1 MSMPRR
7 SPASLVAVLVLWLG
21 VPESAHAQDP
31 APALSAAEMEAFLLD
46 AELTDVRDAGAGVT
60 GSQRAT
66 ASDGRLT
73 HDVHIQSV
81 DISRSRF
88 VARGAR
94 VELNFR
100 DSYLYNV
107 AAYRLAV
114 LLGIDNVPMS
124 VLRRVDGRPAA
135 VTWWVDDVAMTEA
148 ERIEQRTLG
157 PDPARTSRQFY
168 IQYVFDELIQNRD
181 RNQGNMLWTT
191 DWKMWLIDHTRAF
204 RQDVELTKHRAA
216 HAHRAGAARQ
226 PARPDRGGRRSG
238 ARRRSQPG
246 RAVERDAAARP
257 PAAALRRPHRP
268 LRRARG
274 GRGSGARAVA
284 ARSDTQ
290 RCTEDA
296 RCSPSTDPRRRPPLP
311 LTGVCASA
319 ASRARS
325 PSWHCSPPAAPAAAA
340 AAQPDS
346 RRVVAVG
353 DIHGAGDGLQRDPAG
368 DRPHRPRTP
377 VERRD
382 RDPGADRRHHRP
394 GPPACARSWTS

>member
-1 MSMPRR
+1 MPMPRR
-7 SPASLVAVLVLWLG
+7 SPASLVAVLVLLLG
-21 VPESAHAQDP
+21 VPKPAHAQGA
-31 APALSAAEMEAFLLD
+31 APALSAAEMEAFLLA
-46 AELTDVRDAGAGVT
+46 AELTDIRDVGTGVT

-124 VLRRVDGRPAA
+124 VLRGVDGRRAA

-148 ERIEQRTLG
+148 DRIAQRTLG

-168 IQYVFDELIQNRD
+168 TQYVFDELIQNRD

-204 RQDVELTKHRAA
+204 RQDVELTEPERLTRIGRDLLDNLRGLTPEAVEAA
-216 HAHRAGAARQ
+216 LG
-226 PARPDRGGRRSG
+226 DVLSRGERSSVM
-238 ARRRSQPG
+238 RRRDLLLQHFDD
-246 RAVERDAAARP
+246 RIARFGEGGVVVDP
-257 PAAALRRPHRP
+257 EPAP
-268 LRRARG
+268 
-274 GRGSGARAVA
+274 
-284 ARSDTQ
+284 
-290 RCTEDA
+290 
-296 RCSPSTDPRRRPPLP
+296 
-311 LTGVCASA
+311 
-319 ASRARS
+319 
-325 PSWHCSPPAAPAAAA
+325 
-340 AAQPDS
+340 
-346 RRVVAVG
+346 
-353 DIHGAGDGLQRDPAG
+353 
-368 DRPHRPRTP
+368 
-377 VERRD
+377 
-382 RDPGADRRHHRP
+382 
-394 GPPACARSWTS
+394 

>member
-1 MSMPRR
+1 MPMPRR
-7 SPASLVAVLVLWLG
+7 FPAALVAVLVLWLG
-21 VPESAHAQDP
+21 VPEPVHAQDD

-46 AELTDVRDAGAGVT
+46 AELTDVRDVGTGVT

-124 VLRRVDGRPAA
+124 VLRGVDGRRAA

-168 IQYVFDELIQNRD
+168 TQYVFDELIQNRD

-204 RQDVELTKHRAA
+204 RQDVELTKPEQLTRIGRDLLDNLRGLTPEAVEAA
-216 HAHRAGAARQ
+216 LG
-226 PARPDRGGRRSG
+226 DVLSRGERSSVM
-238 ARRRSQPG
+238 RRRDLLLQHFDDRIARFG
-246 RAVERDAAARP
+246 ERGVVMDP
-257 PAAALRRPHRP
+257 EPAP
-268 LRRARG
+268 
-274 GRGSGARAVA
+274 
-284 ARSDTQ
+284 
-290 RCTEDA
+290 
-296 RCSPSTDPRRRPPLP
+296 
-311 LTGVCASA
+311 
-319 ASRARS
+319 
-325 PSWHCSPPAAPAAAA
+325 
-340 AAQPDS
+340 
-346 RRVVAVG
+346 
-353 DIHGAGDGLQRDPAG
+353 
-368 DRPHRPRTP
+368 
-377 VERRD
+377 
-382 RDPGADRRHHRP
+382 
-394 GPPACARSWTS
+394 

>member
-1 MSMPRR
+1 MPMPRR

-21 VPESAHAQDP
+21 VPGPAHAQDP

-46 AELTDVRDAGAGVT
+46 AELTDVRDVGTGVT

-88 VARGAR
+88 VAPGAR

-124 VLRRVDGRPAA
+124 VLRGVDGRRAA

-148 ERIEQRTLG
+148 ERIAQRTLG

-168 IQYVFDELIQNRD
+168 TQYVFDELIQNRD

-204 RQDVELTKHRAA
+204 RQDVELTEPERLTRIGRELLGNLRGLTPEAVEAA
-216 HAHRAGAARQ
+216 LGDVLS
-226 PARPDRGGRRSG
+226 PGERSSVM
-238 ARRRSQPG
+238 RRRDLLLQHFDDRIARFG
-246 RAVERDAAARP
+246 ERGVVVDP
-257 PAAALRRPHRP
+257 EPAP
-268 LRRARG
+268 
-274 GRGSGARAVA
+274 
-284 ARSDTQ
+284 
-290 RCTEDA
+290 
-296 RCSPSTDPRRRPPLP
+296 
-311 LTGVCASA
+311 
-319 ASRARS
+319 
-325 PSWHCSPPAAPAAAA
+325 
-340 AAQPDS
+340 
-346 RRVVAVG
+346 
-353 DIHGAGDGLQRDPAG
+353 
-368 DRPHRPRTP
+368 
-377 VERRD
+377 
-382 RDPGADRRHHRP
+382 
-394 GPPACARSWTS
+394 

>member
-1 MSMPRR
+1 MPMPRR
-7 SPASLVAVLVLWLG
+7 SPASLAAVLVLWLG
-21 VPESAHAQDP
+21 VPEPAHAQDP
-31 APALSAAEMEAFLLD
+31 APALSAAEMEAFLLG
-46 AELTDVRDAGAGVT
+46 AELTDVRDVGTGVT

-124 VLRRVDGRPAA
+124 VLRGVDGRRAA

-168 IQYVFDELIQNRD
+168 TQYVFDELIQNRD

-204 RQDVELTKHRAA
+204 RQDVELTKPEQLTRIGRDLLDSLRGLTPEAVEAA
-216 HAHRAGAARQ
+216 LG
-226 PARPDRGGRRSG
+226 DVLSRGERSSVM
-238 ARRRSQPG
+238 RRRDLLLQHFDDRIARFG
-246 RAVERDAAARP
+246 ERGVVVDP
-257 PAAALRRPHRP
+257 EPAP
-268 LRRARG
+268 
-274 GRGSGARAVA
+274 
-284 ARSDTQ
+284 
-290 RCTEDA
+290 
-296 RCSPSTDPRRRPPLP
+296 
-311 LTGVCASA
+311 
-319 ASRARS
+319 
-325 PSWHCSPPAAPAAAA
+325 
-340 AAQPDS
+340 
-346 RRVVAVG
+346 
-353 DIHGAGDGLQRDPAG
+353 
-368 DRPHRPRTP
+368 
-377 VERRD
+377 
-382 RDPGADRRHHRP
+382 
-394 GPPACARSWTS
+394 

>member
-1 MSMPRR
+1 MPMPRR
-7 SPASLVAVLVLWLG
+7 SLASLVAVLVLWLG
-21 VPESAHAQDP
+21 VPEPAHAQD
-31 APALSAAEMEAFLLD
+31 ATPALAAAEMEAFLLG
-46 AELTDVRDAGAGVT
+46 AELTDVRDVGTGVT

-114 LLGIDNVPMS
+114 LLGIDHVPMS
-124 VLRRVDGRPAA
+124 VLRGVDGRRAA

-168 IQYVFDELIQNRD
+168 TQYVFDELIQNRD

-204 RQDVELTKHRAA
+204 RQDVELTNPERLTRIGRELLDNLRGLTAEAVEAA
-216 HAHRAGAARQ
+216 LG
-226 PARPDRGGRRSG
+226 DVLSRGERSSVM
-238 ARRRSQPG
+238 RRRDLLLQHFDDRIARFG
-246 RAVERDAAARP
+246 ERGVVVDP
-257 PAAALRRPHRP
+257 EPAP
-268 LRRARG
+268 
-274 GRGSGARAVA
+274 
-284 ARSDTQ
+284 
-290 RCTEDA
+290 
-296 RCSPSTDPRRRPPLP
+296 
-311 LTGVCASA
+311 
-319 ASRARS
+319 
-325 PSWHCSPPAAPAAAA
+325 
-340 AAQPDS
+340 
-346 RRVVAVG
+346 
-353 DIHGAGDGLQRDPAG
+353 
-368 DRPHRPRTP
+368 
-377 VERRD
+377 
-382 RDPGADRRHHRP
+382 
-394 GPPACARSWTS
+394 

>member
-1 MSMPRR
+1 MPMPRR
-7 SPASLVAVLVLWLG
+7 SPASLVAVLVLLLG
-21 VPESAHAQDP
+21 VPEPAHAQGA

-46 AELTDVRDAGAGVT
+46 AELTDIRDVGTGVT

-114 LLGIDNVPMS
+114 LLSIDNVPMS
-124 VLRRVDGRPAA
+124 VLRGVDGRRAA

-168 IQYVFDELIQNRD
+168 TQYVFDELIQNRD

-204 RQDVELTKHRAA
+204 RQDVELTKPERLLRIERGLLDNLRGLTPEALDAA
-216 HAHRAGAARQ
+216 LG
-226 PARPDRGGRRSG
+226 DVLSRGERSSVM
-238 ARRRSQPG
+238 RRRDLLLQHFDDRIARFG
-246 RAVERDAAARP
+246 ERGVVVDP
-257 PAAALRRPHRP
+257 EPAP
-268 LRRARG
+268 
-274 GRGSGARAVA
+274 
-284 ARSDTQ
+284 
-290 RCTEDA
+290 
-296 RCSPSTDPRRRPPLP
+296 
-311 LTGVCASA
+311 
-319 ASRARS
+319 
-325 PSWHCSPPAAPAAAA
+325 
-340 AAQPDS
+340 
-346 RRVVAVG
+346 
-353 DIHGAGDGLQRDPAG
+353 
-368 DRPHRPRTP
+368 
-377 VERRD
+377 
-382 RDPGADRRHHRP
+382 
-394 GPPACARSWTS
+394 